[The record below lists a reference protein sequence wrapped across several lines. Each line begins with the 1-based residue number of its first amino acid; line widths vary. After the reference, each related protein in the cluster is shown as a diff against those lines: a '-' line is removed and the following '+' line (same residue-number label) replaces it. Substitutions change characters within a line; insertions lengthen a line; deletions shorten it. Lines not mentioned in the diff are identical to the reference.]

1 MKSRS
6 SLFALALF
14 TLLCLLFGQFAF
26 AGSATW
32 NLNPGSGNWNTAA
45 NWTPNTVPNGPA
57 DGATFDLSNTTS
69 ISLSA
74 NTEVSGIVFD
84 AGASAF
90 SITANPLL
98 ALTISGT
105 GITNNSAI
113 MQNFA
118 TAVDGSGRTSHIQFT
133 NSATAGSATV
143 FTNVAGFGITGSNG
157 FTAFLNSSGAGNATF
172 TNLSGEFGGAVFFRD
187 SATASNGTFTNN
199 GANTYVQFEDNSTA
213 GAGTFTNNGG
223 DASNPLSGTTY
234 FFGSANAGTG
244 TFTNNAGQVRN
255 AFGGQTM
262 FLENSTAAGS
272 TLIANSGSGGS
283 IAGVI
288 VFNDSSTG
296 GTARLEV
303 FGQGTLDISA
313 HSASGVS
320 IGSLEG
326 SGAVLLGSNNLT
338 IGANLMKTLF
348 SGLISGNGTIT
359 LNGATTLTL
368 QGANTYLGGTTIILG
383 GIIAN
388 NAAGSATG
396 PGPVQVNKDTLG
408 GKGIIAGAV
417 TIGTGTGPKAFL
429 EPSVATKGATLTI
442 QSLLTFRRDGAFTN
456 RVNTSNGTA
465 DRVVANGIVI
475 QPGAKYNLKVA
486 ANKRLPIGTV
496 LVVMSN
502 TSASPINGSFMN
514 FPEGSTIVSGRNTY
528 QASYV
533 GGDSNDMTL
542 TVVP

>member
-1 MKSRS
+1 MFQPHHRCRCVQAVCRGAIAGDNGDTDPLRQSEAGLRIDDMRI
-6 SLFALALF
+6 ALAVDLDKLF
-14 TLLCLLFGQFAF
+14 T
-26 AGSATW
+26 
-32 NLNPGSGNWNTAA
+32 
-45 NWTPNTVPNGPA
+45 
-57 DGATFDLSNTTS
+57 GAT
-69 ISLSA
+69 
-74 NTEVSGIVFD
+74 V
-84 AGASAF
+84 
-90 SITANPLL
+90 
-98 ALTISGT
+98 
-105 GITNNSAI
+105 
-113 MQNFA
+113 
-118 TAVDGSGRTSHIQFT
+118 
-133 NSATAGSATV
+133 
-143 FTNVAGFGITGSNG
+143 
-157 FTAFLNSSGAGNATF
+157 FLNSSSAGGATF
-172 TNLSGEFGGAVFFRD
+172 VNRSGEFGGAVFFRD
-187 SATASNGTFTNN
+187 SATASNGTFSNN

-213 GAGTFTNNGG
+213 GAGTFANNGG
-223 DASNPLSGTTY
+223 DSSNPSSGTTY

-255 AFGGQTM
+255 AFGGETI
-262 FLENSTAAGS
+262 FFENSTAGAS
-272 TLIANSGSGGS
+272 TLIANNGSGGS
-283 IAGVI
+283 KAGIIA
-288 VFNDSSTG
+288 FADTSTG
-296 GTARLEV
+296 GTARVEV

-313 HSASGVS
+313 HSAPGVS

-326 SGAVLLGSNNLT
+326 SGTVLLGSNNLT
-338 IGANLMKTLF
+338 IGANLIKTVF

-388 NAAGSATG
+388 NATGSATG

-417 TIGTGTGPKAFL
+417 TIGTGTGPKAYL

-442 QSLLTFRRDGAFTN
+442 QSLLTFKRDGAFTN

-475 QPGAKYNLKVA
+475 QSGAKYNLNAV
-486 ANKRLPIGTV
+486 ANKPLSIGTV

-502 TSASPINGSFMN
+502 TSASPINGSFVN

-528 QASYV
+528 QASYA
-533 GGDSNDMTL
+533 GGDGNDMTL